1 MDQLTLI
8 LGWVGIFAPVA
19 LGAIGSAVGCTRAGM
34 AACGALLETESGYGR
49 YIGVSAMPSSQT
61 VYGIVVMLTLNR
73 PMSVIN
79 APGIFAIGTLVG
91 LALMVSAFGQGSCC
105 ASAIS
110 VSKNKTE
117 IFGISLAPAAVVEG
131 FAVFAFVFGLVLA
144 GSLPKVGG

>member
-73 PMSVIN
+73 PLSAAN
-79 APGIFAIGTLVG
+79 APGVFAIGTLVG
-91 LALMVSAFGQGSCC
+91 LALMLSAFGQGSCC

-110 VSKNKTE
+110 VSKSKPE
-117 IFGISLAPAAVVEG
+117 VFGISLAPAAVVEG

-144 GSLPKVGG
+144 GSLPKVGA